1 MCSSVALHR
10 AAKNDIPIATI
21 QSLLRAGTCLFA
33 RRALHRA
40 RLNAC
45 ARHPGPSCS
54 MCAGQPVIANVMAGR
69 HFVLVVGWDASD
81 SDTLYINDPGFDR
94 DTYSYS
100 NDVVGWRLFTMSEC
114 KQYC

>member
-1 MCSSVALHR
+1 
-10 AAKNDIPIATI
+10 
-21 QSLLRAGTCLFA
+21 
-33 RRALHRA
+33 
-40 RLNAC
+40 
-45 ARHPGPSCS
+45 
-54 MCAGQPVIANVMAGR
+54 MAGR

-100 NDVVGWRLFTMSEC
+100 SDVVGWRLFTMSEC